1 MTLIKSSG
9 NLMKSNGNLMPFV
22 MDDFFGNDVF
32 FGNNWLDRELKQ
44 TLPAVNI
51 KENKNEF
58 NLEFASPGFTKKD
71 FKIDLDENVLTISA
85 EKEKEKSEVND
96 AFTRKEFS
104 YNSFS
109 RSFTLPQTVNADK
122 IDAKYNDGILKLSIP
137 KKEESKL
144 LHKKEIKVV

>member
-1 MTLIKSSG
+1 MTLIKSNAS
-9 NLMKSNGNLMPFV
+9 LIPFGF
-22 MDDFFGNDVF
+22 DDFFQSDNFLNDR
-32 FGNNWLDRELKQ
+32 WLNKQFKQ

-58 NLEFASPGFTKKD
+58 NIEFASPGFTKKD
-71 FKIDLDENVLTISA
+71 FKIDLDQDVLTISA
-85 EKEKEKSEVND
+85 EKEKEKTEESD

-109 RSFTLPQTVNADK
+109 RSFTLPKTVNAEK

-137 KKEESKL
+137 KKEDAKL
-144 LHKKEIKVV
+144 LPKKEIKVV